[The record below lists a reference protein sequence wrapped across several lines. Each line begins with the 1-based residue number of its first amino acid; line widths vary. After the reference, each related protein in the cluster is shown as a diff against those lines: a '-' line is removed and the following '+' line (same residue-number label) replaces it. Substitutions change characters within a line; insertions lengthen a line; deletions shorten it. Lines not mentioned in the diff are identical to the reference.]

1 VTAAARLSSYMSGAT
16 DGHGRAVRASA
27 RSTRTHLHEVHFMG
41 ISRSTS
47 DPVAIPRSGSA
58 TWTPATV
65 PAQVWSP
72 ATAGLLILLLGA
84 LSLSAKQ
91 PWLIASLGAT
101 VFMQTNAPADTN
113 SRAYNVVVGHAIA
126 LLAAFLAVA
135 LMGVETAPS
144 VLAKASFPVSRV
156 WASAV
161 AMMLTMAGQQAAR
174 SFHAPAA
181 VTALLITF
189 GIYRPTSR
197 TAIAVLTAVVLVA
210 AAGEGLRRL
219 RVKDRVWHPF

>member
-1 VTAAARLSSYMSGAT
+1 
-16 DGHGRAVRASA
+16 
-27 RSTRTHLHEVHFMG
+27 MG
-41 ISRSTS
+41 ISRSTAEAG
-47 DPVAIPRSGSA
+47 AIPRASSA
-58 TWTPATV
+58 TWTPATL

-84 LSLSAKQ
+84 MSLSFKQ

-101 VFMQTNAPADTN
+101 IFMQTNTPADTN
-113 SRAYNVVVGHAIA
+113 SRGYNVIVGHSIA

-144 VLAKASFPVSRV
+144 ILAKSAFPVSRV
-156 WASAV
+156 WASFLAIV
-161 AMMLTMAGQQAAR
+161 LTMAGQQAAR

-189 GIYRPTSR
+189 GIYKPTSR
-197 TAIAVLTAVVLVA
+197 TAMGVIVAVILVG

>member
-1 VTAAARLSSYMSGAT
+1 
-16 DGHGRAVRASA
+16 
-27 RSTRTHLHEVHFMG
+27 MG

-47 DPVAIPRSGSA
+47 EAVAIPRSGSA
-58 TWTPATV
+58 AWSPATM

-84 LSLSAKQ
+84 MSLSFKQ

-101 VFMQTNAPADTN
+101 VFMQANSPADTN

-156 WASAV
+156 WASFL
-161 AMMLTMAGQQAAR
+161 AMVLTMAGHQAAR
-174 SFHAPAA
+174 SFHPPAA

-189 GIYRPTSR
+189 GIYKPTSK
-197 TAIAVLTAVVLVA
+197 AAMGILVA
-210 AAGEGLRRL
+210 VILIGAAGEGLRRL